1 VSGGGILFT
10 DVHYLADGTA
20 RAAGALADGWSDPTP
35 RHELTLHLGDAAPY
49 EAGSFYLRELPCILP
64 IVRWYLSRETVHTI
78 VVDGYVDLGARPGLG
93 RRLHDRLADEG
104 ASPAI
109 VGVAKTA
116 FVGADAAEVHR
127 GGSERPL
134 FVTALGLDREAAA
147 AAVASMHG
155 EHRLPT
161 LLGWVDHLA
170 RGQRL
175 PRP

>member
-1 VSGGGILFT
+1 
-10 DVHYLADGTA
+10 
-20 RAAGALADGWSDPTP
+20 AAQ
-35 RHELTLHLGDAAPY
+35 
-49 EAGSFYLRELPCILP
+49 
-64 IVRWYLSRETVHTI
+64 
-78 VVDGYVDLGARPGLG
+78 
-93 RRLHDRLADEG
+93 
-104 ASPAI
+104 AI

-127 GGSERPL
+127 GGIERPL